1 MSSLLFLYRFVCKGQ
16 PSKSNVLLHCF
27 FQFGQF
33 ASDLGGVV
41 GLWVGASVITCF
53 EYIEYILDIL
63 VLWISKSNNKNT
75 RSKIDN
81 SFSGNNTINKM
92 GTVSAFDGESKS

>member
-1 MSSLLFLYRFVCKGQ
+1 MFRFYLFTQISYIYMNRFRKSSHF
-16 PSKSNVLLHCF
+16 S

-53 EYIEYILDIL
+53 EYIEYMLDIL
-63 VLWISKSNNKNT
+63 VLWISKSKSKKTKPIHDNVFSENNAT
-75 RSKIDN
+75 S
-81 SFSGNNTINKM
+81 NKGM
-92 GTVSAFDGESKS
+92 ISAFENKS